1 MATKKVLV
9 LTEAAPSGETMW
21 LDGEVVGTWNR
32 PVGFRTDSQP
42 EKGGPVVRVKGTIYK
57 NKTFQAT
64 WDQVEEVK

>member
-9 LTEAAPSGETMW
+9 LTEAAPEGETKWMV
-21 LDGEVVGTWNR
+21 GEMVGEWNR
-32 PVGFRTDSQP
+32 PLGFRTDSQP
-42 EKGGPVVRVKGTIYK
+42 EKGGPVVKVKGTIYK

>member
-1 MATKKVLV
+1 MKAKKVLV
-9 LTEAAPSGETMW
+9 LTESAPDGETKWMA
-21 LDGEVVGTWNR
+21 GEMVGTWNR